1 MMMKVGRTIY
11 HIRKE
16 MRKMIEQYDLFS
28 TSNCDFE
35 EEQKEKEKQRNKAL
49 LLERKKQERLEFLTK
64 NLNRRQ
70 HALIDYLEDNFV
82 SGKYFTI
89 EEIVANLKDKDNNPY
104 YKLNTNLRIHDKCA
118 SLGADIRAINWKI
131 GYRYSV
137 IVKDKKGSC
146 KICESQQEFDEWKE
160 SEKKPLITKLEYLNN
175 LSYKAS
181 WQDTAPLLN
190 LNDRPLELDEI
201 EFIDVFKGED
211 YGN

>member
-1 MMMKVGRTIY
+1 MCV
-11 HIRKE
+11 
-16 MRKMIEQYDLFS
+16 EQMDLFA
-28 TSNCDFE
+28 TMNCDFE
-35 EEQKEKEKQRNKAL
+35 EEQKVKEQQKEKARI
-49 LLERKKQERLEFLTK
+49 LEKRKQERLEFLTK
-64 NLNRRQ
+64 NLTPRQ
-70 HALIDYLEDNFV
+70 HRLIDYLEDNFV

-104 YKLNTNLRIHDKCA
+104 YKLNTNPRIHDKCA

-137 IVKDKKGSC
+137 IVKDKKGGC

-211 YGN
+211 L

>member
-1 MMMKVGRTIY
+1 MTD
-11 HIRKE
+11 
-16 MRKMIEQYDLFS
+16 QLDLFS
-28 TSNCDFE
+28 VSNCNFE
-35 EEQKEKEKQRNKAL
+35 EDRLAKEKQQKKTL
-49 LLERKKQERLEFLTK
+49 MLERVREERKMFLTK

-89 EEIVANLKDKDNNPY
+89 EEIVYCLRDKNDNPY
-104 YKLNTNLRIHDKCA
+104 YKLNTNPRIHDKCA

-131 GYRYSV
+131 GHRYSV
-137 IVKDKKGSC
+137 IVKDKKGGC

-160 SEKKPLITKLEYLNN
+160 SERKPLITKLEYLNN
-175 LSYKAS
+175 LSYKTS

-211 YGN
+211 L